1 VKIKVPYGHGLME
14 ADILKDRI
22 AAILEVSPPSG
33 MKALPEPDIVLDALA
48 NPVGSER
55 LSAMAIGKKHILLI
69 TSDHTRPVPSKIT
82 LPLLLSEIRSG
93 NPHAVIKILVAT
105 GCHRACSYLEMI
117 DKFGQDIVSREDII
131 IHDAANKEGMTF
143 LGMLPSGGQ
152 LHVNNLVMWADLVV
166 SEGFIEPHFFAGY
179 SGGRKSILPGIA
191 YEKTVMYN
199 HNAAFIAHPNARA
212 GVLDSNPIHRDMAI
226 AAKAARLAF
235 ILNVVLDSGKRII
248 KAFSGDPEAAH
259 LEGCRFVASQ
269 FQKESVPSD
278 IVITSNGGYPL
289 DQNLYQ
295 AVKGMSTAEML
306 TPEGGVII
314 IPAPCDEGPGQGLG
328 EERFFEAMRT
338 AASPEQIVS
347 RLTDR
352 VTMAGEQRSFLLAKA
367 LQGCRVIFVGCH
379 APEQVRACHMSV
391 ATTMGEALAMAA
403 DLTRPDADVLVAP
416 HALLTVL
423 RGPDSAGA

>member
-1 VKIKVPYGHGLME
+1 MGREPVKIKVPYGHGLME

-69 TSDHTRPVPSKIT
+69 ISDHTRPVPSKIT
-82 LPLLLSEIRSG
+82 LPLLLSEIRSV

-295 AVKGMSTAEML
+295 AVKGMTTAESCL
-306 TPEGGVII
+306 NPGGVII
-314 IPAPCDEGPGQGLG
+314 I
-328 EERFFEAMRT
+328 
-338 AASPEQIVS
+338 AASCTDGHGGDAFFRWLKDADSPQQALDRITAIPAKDTLPDQWQAQILARVLIKASAVIVVSRHIDPQIVS
-347 RLTDR
+347 SMHMLHADSLEKAMKMADSIAGTDSKI
-352 VTMAGEQRSFLLAKA
+352 T
-367 LQGCRVIFVGCH
+367 VI
-379 APEQVRACHMSV
+379 
-391 ATTMGEALAMAA
+391 
-403 DLTRPDADVLVAP
+403 PD
-416 HALLTVL
+416 
-423 RGPDSAGA
+423 GIGIIIK